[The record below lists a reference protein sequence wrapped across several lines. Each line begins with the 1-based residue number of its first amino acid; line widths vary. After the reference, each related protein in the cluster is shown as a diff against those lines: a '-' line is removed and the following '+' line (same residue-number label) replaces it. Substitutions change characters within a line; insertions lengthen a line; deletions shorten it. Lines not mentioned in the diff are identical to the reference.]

1 MGDFVGTEPS
11 KLDAKGRCIVPAGF
25 RKVLQGEALYL
36 RPSVRGPFLEGW
48 PASAVNG
55 DAAPRLGPTDVIA
68 PDDDDQLYA
77 LIAAAVPVNPDAD
90 GRVIL
95 PGELIAHAG
104 LGSEIVFVG
113 RRSFLEV
120 WSKPAFD
127 ARMRQAMAAMAE
139 RQRAALAAKTAG
151 GAAA

>member
-1 MGDFVGTEPS
+1 MSDFVGTEPS
-11 KLDAKGRCIVPAGF
+11 KLDGKGRCIVPAGF
-25 RKVLQGEALYL
+25 RKQLQGDPLYL

-48 PASAVNG
+48 PASAVSA

-77 LIAAAVPVNPDAD
+77 LIAAAVSVNPDAD

-95 PGELIAHAG
+95 PGDLITYAG

-120 WSKPAFD
+120 WSRPAFEE
-127 ARMRQAMAAMAE
+127 RMRQAMTAMAE
-139 RQRAALAAKTAG
+139 RQRAALAAKAAG
-151 GAAA
+151 A